1 MLFLAKIA
9 HAQAFS
15 NTTINNKV
23 GPIVGRIMDAIVIP
37 LVEGLFAIAV
47 LVFLWGIFK
56 LIAQGGDPTVRK
68 EAQSH
73 VLWGVVG
80 MAIMVSVYGIIRVI
94 ASTVGFPG
102 DPFN

>member
-9 HAQAFS
+9 HAQTFS
-15 NTTINNKV
+15 KVANNPTIAPLVN
-23 GPIVGRIMDAIVIP
+23 RIMNVIVIP

-47 LVFLWGIFK
+47 LVFLWGLFK

-68 EAQSH
+68 EAQNH

-94 ASTVGFPG
+94 ASSVGMG